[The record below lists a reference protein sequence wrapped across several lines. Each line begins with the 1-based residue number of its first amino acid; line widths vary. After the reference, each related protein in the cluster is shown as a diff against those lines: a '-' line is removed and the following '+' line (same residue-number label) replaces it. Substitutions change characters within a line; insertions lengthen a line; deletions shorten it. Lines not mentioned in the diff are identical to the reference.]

1 MDKLILNAKPLLGF
15 DKDYRVTENGDIISM
30 DYRRTGVPKKLA
42 PQRNI
47 YGYAIIKLMKGG
59 KSITYRVYRLVAMAF
74 VPNPD
79 NLPHINHKDENKL
92 NNNPNNLEWCDNS
105 YNNNYGT
112 RNKRIAKAV
121 TKVWELRKQAV

>member
-1 MDKLILNAKPLLGF
+1 MDNMILNAKPLLGF

-30 DYRRTGVPKKLA
+30 DYKRTGVPKKLT
-42 PQRNI
+42 PQRNV
-47 YGYAIIKLMKGG
+47 YGYATVKLMTDG
-59 KSITYRVYRLVAMAF
+59 KSITYKIHRLVAMAF
-74 VPNPD
+74 IPNPD

-92 NNNPNNLEWCDNS
+92 NNNPNNLEWCDNR

-112 RNKRIAKAV
+112 RNKRISNAV

>member
-59 KSITYRVYRLVAMAF
+59 KSITYRVHILVAMAF

>member
-47 YGYAIIKLMKGG
+47 YGYAIIKLIKGG
-59 KSITYRVYRLVAMAF
+59 KRITYRVHRLVAMAF

>member
-30 DYRRTGVPKKLA
+30 DYRRTGIPKKLA

-47 YGYAIIKLMKGG
+47 YGYAIIKLMKGD
-59 KSITYRVYRLVAMAF
+59 KSITYKVHRLVAIAF
-74 VPNPD
+74 IPNPD

>member
-1 MDKLILNAKPLLGF
+1 MDNMILNAKPLLGF

-30 DYRRTGVPKKLA
+30 DYKRTGVPKKLA

-47 YGYAIIKLMKGG
+47 YGYAIVKLMTGG
-59 KSITYRVYRLVAMAF
+59 KSITYKVHRLVAMAF
-74 VPNPD
+74 IPNPD

-92 NNNPNNLEWCDNS
+92 NNNPNNLEWCNNR

-112 RNKRIAKAV
+112 RNKRISNAV

>member
-1 MDKLILNAKPLLGF
+1 
-15 DKDYRVTENGDIISM
+15 
-30 DYRRTGVPKKLA
+30 
-42 PQRNI
+42 
-47 YGYAIIKLMKGG
+47 MKGG
-59 KSITYRVYRLVAMAF
+59 KSITYKVHRLVAIAF
-74 VPNPD
+74 IPNPD

>member
-15 DKDYRVTENGDIISM
+15 DKDYSTENGDIISM

-59 KSITYRVYRLVAMAF
+59 KSITY
-74 VPNPD
+74 
-79 NLPHINHKDENKL
+79 
-92 NNNPNNLEWCDNS
+92 S